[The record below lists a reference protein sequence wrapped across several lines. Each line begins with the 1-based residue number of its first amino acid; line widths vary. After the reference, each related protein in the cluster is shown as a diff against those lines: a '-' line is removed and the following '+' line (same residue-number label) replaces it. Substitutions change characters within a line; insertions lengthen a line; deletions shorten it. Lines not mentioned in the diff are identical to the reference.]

1 MRRSE
6 IAVRS
11 GLSMAASLLLLVAG
25 CGGSDEDDSASA
37 TSSSSAA
44 ATTSAS
50 ESEADPAFCAAAG
63 DILADVTPALMSTD
77 DPTTLAPVIQQA
89 ATDARAVEPPE
100 SIADDWTA
108 LTDGLAE
115 FAAAAAAVTANDPAS
130 SAAYL
135 ETRTRLL
142 GELGGAATNVQL
154 YVSQQCGLPAGG
166 ATPTS

>member
-1 MRRSE
+1 MRRSG

-11 GLSMAASLLLLVAG
+11 GLPVAAALLLLLAG

-37 TSSSSAA
+37 TSSSSA
-44 ATTSAS
+44 TTSATPT
-50 ESEADPAFCAAAG
+50 ETADPAFCAAAG
-63 DILADVTPALMSTD
+63 DILADITPALMSTD
-77 DPTTLAPVIQQA
+77 DPTTLAPVVQQA

-108 LTDGLAE
+108 LTDGLDE
-115 FAAAAAAVTANDPAS
+115 FAAAAAAVNANDPATQT
-130 SAAYL
+130 AYL

-154 YVSQQCGLPAGG
+154 YVSQQCGLPTGG